1 MKLLPLE
8 QFKCD
13 ACGQII
19 GSPDA
24 GWVEWLAGPTRGT
37 KAHGFRIVHNNN
49 RCQYPSSTRVHDMSL
64 SRLLGPDGLALLLAL
79 VAPGGRTGNREDG
92 VESLEEWCELVR
104 RLQIPYFE
112 EARQYWSDAEADD
125 YFTASDIRAP
135 YSQAML
141 TAVLRRYGHDVAGSN
156 GENAKATG
164 EGFKDETGSVG
175 DDRNSGER

>member
-1 MKLLPLE
+1 MRLLPLE

-37 KAHGFRIVHNNN
+37 KAHGFRIVHNIN

-92 VESLEEWCELVR
+92 VEGLEEWCELVR

-125 YFTASDIRAP
+125 FFIASDKRTP

-141 TAVLRRYGHDVAGSN
+141 IAVLTRYGHGVSGHDV
-156 GENAKATG
+156 EKANRSR
-164 EGFKDETGSVG
+164 EGANDETGSVG
-175 DDRNSGER
+175 DDEGNSER